1 MLRCGGPS
9 VAERGDE
16 MKVAVKNLE
25 NKKVKDLELPE
36 TVFDYPYKEHL
47 VHAAV
52 VSYLAAQRS
61 GTHKVKGR
69 SEVRGGGRKPW
80 RQKGTGRAR
89 IGSLRSPTRRG
100 GGTIFG
106 PQPRD
111 YANKLSVR
119 EKRNALK
126 SALSQKLK
134 EEGIL
139 FLDALELESHKT
151 SELAESD
158 RFGSSRKSTGGGP
171 TGQRQA
177 GVGIEEQPER
187 KGGGRHGCQRLRR
200 RGSSHYRCHRRGI
213 GALGGGVVQM
223 RIQEIIRRPL
233 ITEKSQIQ
241 RDESNTVAFEVD
253 RRANRIDVKRAV
265 EAQFKVKV
273 AEVRIASMHG
283 KVRRQG
289 RFVGRQPDWKK
300 AYVRLA
306 PGEKTIE
313 FFEGV

>member
-1 MLRCGGPS
+1 MSRSGAPS
-9 VAERGDE
+9 AAERGDE
-16 MKVAVKNLE
+16 MKVAVKNLK

-52 VSYLAAQRS
+52 VSYMAAQRS

-100 GGTIFG
+100 GGTIHG

-111 YANKLSVR
+111 HSNKLSAR

-139 FLDALELESHKT
+139 VLDGLELESHKT
-151 SELAESD
+151 ADLARSLAAVGVAGRALVVDRHGNDKLELASRNNPDLKAVDAMGVNVYDIVD
-158 RFGSSRKSTGGGP
+158 RPQVVMT
-171 TGQRQA
+171 
-177 GVGIEEQPER
+177 EE
-187 KGGGRHGCQRLRR
+187 
-200 RGSSHYRCHRRGI
+200 
-213 GALGGGVVQM
+213 ALGRLV
-223 RIQEIIRRPL
+223 
-233 ITEKSQIQ
+233 
-241 RDESNTVAFEVD
+241 EVLS
-253 RRANRIDVKRAV
+253 K
-265 EAQFKVKV
+265 
-273 AEVRIASMHG
+273 
-283 KVRRQG
+283 
-289 RFVGRQPDWKK
+289 
-300 AYVRLA
+300 
-306 PGEKTIE
+306 
-313 FFEGV
+313 

>member
-1 MLRCGGPS
+1 MAMSRSGAPS
-9 VAERGDE
+9 AAERGDE
-16 MKVAVKNLE
+16 MKVAVKNLK

-52 VSYLAAQRS
+52 VSYMAAQRS

-100 GGTIFG
+100 GGTMHG

-111 YANKLSVR
+111 YANKLSAR

-139 FLDALELESHKT
+139 VLDGLELETHKT
-151 SELAESD
+151 GDLA
-158 RFGSSRKSTGGGP
+158 KSLAAVGV
-171 TGQRQA
+171 A
-177 GVGIEEQPER
+177 GRALVVD
-187 KGGGRHGCQRLRR
+187 RHGNDKL
-200 RGSSHYRCHRRGI
+200 
-213 GALGGGVVQM
+213 ALASRNNPDLKAVDAMGVNVYD
-223 RIQEIIRRPL
+223 IVDRPL
-233 ITEKSQIQ
+233 IVMTEEALG
-241 RDESNTVAFEVD
+241 RLVEVLS
-253 RRANRIDVKRAV
+253 K
-265 EAQFKVKV
+265 
-273 AEVRIASMHG
+273 
-283 KVRRQG
+283 
-289 RFVGRQPDWKK
+289 
-300 AYVRLA
+300 
-306 PGEKTIE
+306 
-313 FFEGV
+313 

>member
-1 MLRCGGPS
+1 MAMSRSGAPS
-9 VAERGDE
+9 AAERGDE
-16 MKVAVKNLE
+16 MKVAVKNLK

-52 VSYLAAQRS
+52 VSYMAAQRS

-100 GGTIFG
+100 GGTMHG

-111 YANKLSVR
+111 YANKLSAR

-139 FLDALELESHKT
+139 VLDGLELESHKT
-151 SELAESD
+151 GDLA
-158 RFGSSRKSTGGGP
+158 KSLAAVGV
-171 TGQRQA
+171 A
-177 GVGIEEQPER
+177 GRALVVD
-187 KGGGRHGCQRLRR
+187 RHGNDKL
-200 RGSSHYRCHRRGI
+200 
-213 GALGGGVVQM
+213 ALASRNNPDLKAVDAMGVNVYD
-223 RIQEIIRRPL
+223 IVDRPL
-233 ITEKSQIQ
+233 IVMTEEALG
-241 RDESNTVAFEVD
+241 RLVEVLS
-253 RRANRIDVKRAV
+253 K
-265 EAQFKVKV
+265 
-273 AEVRIASMHG
+273 
-283 KVRRQG
+283 
-289 RFVGRQPDWKK
+289 
-300 AYVRLA
+300 
-306 PGEKTIE
+306 
-313 FFEGV
+313 